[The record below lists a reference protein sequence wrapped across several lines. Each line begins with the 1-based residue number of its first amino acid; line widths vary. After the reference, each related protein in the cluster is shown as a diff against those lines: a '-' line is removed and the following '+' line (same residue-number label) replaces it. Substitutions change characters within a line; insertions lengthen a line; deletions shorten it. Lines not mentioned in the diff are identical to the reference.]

1 MAKKA
6 VVPKSIAG
14 VPVPAAVR
22 NSSALKTVFNS
33 PVGKKLMTDA
43 LLAAAGAAAAILLKR
58 QQGGAKNKDLTKEV
72 LRAAAGAVT
81 VGLGRAAL
89 DQLQPGK
96 GQALMEAPA
105 RGRQAT
111 SRKSAKKTGPKK
123 AAAAKRPTET
133 AKKSSGK
140 QRAP

>member
-1 MAKKA
+1 MAKKT

-14 VPVPAAVR
+14 VPVPASVR
-22 NSSALKTVFNS
+22 NNGALKTVLNS

-43 LLAAAGAAAAILLKR
+43 LLAAAGAAAAILMKR
-58 QQGGAKNKDLTKEV
+58 QQGGAQNKDLTREV

-89 DQLQPGK
+89 DQLQPGR
-96 GQALMEAPA
+96 GHGLMEAPA

-111 SRKSAKKTGPKK
+111 SQKSAAKKTGAKKSAPKK
-123 AAAAKRPTET
+123 AA
-133 AKKSSGK
+133 KKSSAKKAKK
-140 QRAP
+140 QA